1 MNDEPEID
9 KDDLLWEDV
18 PREGGLRDVIVFRG
32 PKHKLEGWLMQGSL
46 NSWVARTMAGE
57 RAEFDNEDDARSF
70 LTLLTAVKKPMEK

>member
-32 PKHKLEGWLMQGSL
+32 PKHKIEGWLMQDSQT
-46 NSWVARTMAGE
+46 SWVARTMAGE
-57 RAEFDNEDDARSF
+57 RAEFDNEEDARAF
-70 LTLLTAVKKPMEK
+70 LTLLINTKGGM

>member
-32 PKHKLEGWLMQGSL
+32 PKHKIEGWLMQDSETV
-46 NSWVARTMAGE
+46 WIARTSTGT
-57 RAEFDNEDDARSF
+57 RAEFDNEEDARAF
-70 LTLLTAVKKPMEK
+70 LTLLIASKP